1 MIFLFVNYLSDQA
14 INLLNIL
21 LLRTTN
27 TTTTLQPRILD
38 DLNYNISS
46 GHILCESPFESRFG
60 TYAAAADVDVKIQII
75 LQKNSKLDRYTQ
87 DRIHYDRERKKISYE
102 ICSGSYNSF
111 TLAAPALTWLQ
122 YILHLSI
129 IWPLY
134 TMSTYPGCMLLRRRP
149 DF

>member
-1 MIFLFVNYLSDQA
+1 MIFLFVYLSDQA
-14 INLLNIL
+14 INLLNI

-38 DLNYNISS
+38 DLNYISS

-75 LQKNSKLDRYTQ
+75 LLQKNSKLDRFTQ

-111 TLAAPALTWLQ
+111 TLAAPALT
-122 YILHLSI
+122 
-129 IWPLY
+129 
-134 TMSTYPGCMLLRRRP
+134 
-149 DF
+149 